1 MIFHFQPVG
10 SSTNDR
16 SMSNDARRC
25 DPDRRSDAGV
35 DGSVKD
41 GEYGR
46 MLSYQHLYHA
56 GNRADV
62 FKHTVLVDLLSRLVR
77 SPRPMTYIETHAGRG
92 LYRLDAPEALKTG
105 EAESGI
111 TSALRTG
118 QIDRRLGGIIMKIR
132 EKQGATVYPGS
143 PVIARSILRSIDRM
157 HLMELHPQEHRALQQ
172 TVKGKQVSVVFGDG
186 YEEVLRLAPPQPR
199 RGLVLVDPS
208 YEVKSEYGFVVEW
221 MGRLFGKWPDA
232 TVLLWYPVL
241 DSGFHVAMLE
251 SIRRGYGSMI
261 QEAEAGWSGGPGR
274 AMRGCGLVLFN
285 APSGYRMPA
294 VTFVPEGVGNPVV
307 HPSGSE

>member
-1 MIFHFQPVG
+1 
-10 SSTNDR
+10 
-16 SMSNDARRC
+16 
-25 DPDRRSDAGV
+25 
-35 DGSVKD
+35 
-41 GEYGR
+41 

-77 SPRPMTYIETHAGRG
+77 SSRPMTYIETHAGRG

-105 EAESGI
+105 EAETGI
-111 TSALRTG
+111 TALLRTG
-118 QIDRRLGGIIMKIR
+118 QIDRRLDGIIRKIR
-132 EKQGATVYPGS
+132 EKQGVTVYPGS
-143 PVIARSILRSIDRM
+143 PVIARNILRSIDRM

-172 TVKGKQVSVVFGDG
+172 TVKGRQVSVVFGDG

-208 YEVKSEYGFVVEW
+208 YEVKSEYGYVVEW

-241 DSGFHVAMLE
+241 DSGYHVAMLE
-251 SIRRGYGSMI
+251 AIRREYGSMI
-261 QEAEAGWSGGPGR
+261 QEAEAAWPGGPER

-285 APSGYRMPA
+285 GPAGYRMPVVGFA
-294 VTFVPEGVGNPVV
+294 ASGDGNPVAD
-307 HPSGSE
+307 PSGVD